1 MHGPPGGRPRL
12 PPGSASREPDEEGRG
27 VLEVAPDGLNEGRPY
42 VPVDGPVV
50 EGTGEVH
57 HVPDDDLV
65 VPDDRALLDPV
76 NPEDRDLGPVDD
88 RGRQDPA
95 LLPEGRDRE
104 RGALDVLEGE
114 LLLPRGRPQAGGP

>member
-1 MHGPPGGRPRL
+1 MHGPPRGAARA
-12 PPGSASREPDEEGRG
+12 PPGPGPPGRDEEGRG
-27 VLEVAPDGLNEGRPY
+27 VLEVAPDGLNEGRSY

-76 NPEDRDLGPVDD
+76 DPEDRDLGPVDD
-88 RGRQDPA
+88 RGRQGPA
-95 LLPEGRDRE
+95 PLPAGRGRE
-104 RGALDVLEGE
+104 RG
-114 LLLPRGRPQAGGP
+114 GP